1 MNMRNRQ
8 TGREEKDTEV
18 YEMRRAGKTVL
29 ILLGVLAGLILLLW
43 LYTGGRYTESDSP
56 DPDTVLIAGP
66 VMSRRRSDGE
76 RDFRAFILF
85 LPDLSADPG
94 RMRVVT
100 PFSGAYPF
108 RSSELLYYDLFSRR
122 VVLSSLAYD
131 EGVTETEYRRG

>member
-1 MNMRNRQ
+1 
-8 TGREEKDTEV
+8 
-18 YEMRRAGKTVL
+18 MRRAGKTAL
-29 ILLGVLAGLILLLW
+29 ILVGVIAGLILLLW
-43 LYTGGRYTESDSP
+43 LYTSGRYTESDSP

-66 VMSRRRSDGE
+66 VMSRRWSDGE
-76 RDFRAFILF
+76 LDFRAFILF
-85 LPDLSADPG
+85 LPDFSADPG

-100 PFSGAYPF
+100 PFSEAYPF

>member
-1 MNMRNRQ
+1 
-8 TGREEKDTEV
+8 
-18 YEMRRAGKTVL
+18 MRRAGKTVL
-29 ILLGVLAGLILLLW
+29 ILLCIIAGLILLLW

-66 VMSRRRSDGE
+66 VMSRRWSDGE
-76 RDFRAFILF
+76 LDFRAFTLF
-85 LPDLSADPG
+85 LPDFSADPG

-100 PFSGAYPF
+100 PFSEAYPF

-122 VVLSSLAYD
+122 VVLSSLSYD